1 MLRQGVT
8 ERPPD
13 EEESHPLF
21 SAQAQA
27 ALAAI
32 TASDVW
38 RYLKEGITAQREA
51 LFATPLNT
59 EAGETLE
66 ARWGG
71 IQQLTILL
79 HGGPQLILQY
89 AQLAATAQDPDRESD
104 YVARAAMFE
113 G

>member
-8 ERPPD
+8 EAPPD
-13 EEESHPLF
+13 EEDVHPFF
-21 SAQAQA
+21 SQKAQA
-27 ALAAI
+27 ALASI
-32 TASDVW
+32 QASDVW
-38 RYLKEGITAQREA
+38 RYLKEGIEAQREA

-59 EAGETLE
+59 QAGETLE

-89 AQLAATAQDPDRESD
+89 AQLATATTDPDRESD